1 MKTCVISVLRAANRI
16 AVVTVL
22 LAFVLP
28 RAADAAGSADH
39 GAVRNALA
47 VQRARTKTVTSRG
60 HKVFYTRQW
69 NLDDLP
75 RYVPGPPVTGI
86 IRFWGSNYITDGRLG
101 EYWREGF
108 HKYQPGVKL
117 AFNLKTA
124 AAAIPGLLAGVA
136 DVGIDHKITW
146 KNLLA
151 FQRIYGYSPLEIV
164 GMTGSFDVPG
174 WSNALVMV
182 VNKDNPIDR
191 LTVDQLD
198 GIFGAQRSGGWIGTE
213 WHPEFA
219 RGADQNIRTWGQ
231 LGLKG
236 AWADR
241 PIHVYG
247 LNLQYQQAIDLS
259 HWILQGS
266 DKWNEKLR
274 MYANYAYAD
283 GSLAIGA
290 KLLIAAVGRD
300 PDGIGYGS
308 FSYLT
313 PQTKV
318 LALAPRGSDHYVLPS
333 LETVR
338 DRTYP
343 LFDQIYF
350 YMNRRPDQ
358 PLDPKL
364 REFLRYVLSRQGQE
378 AVERDG
384 KYLPLTAAVVRAQ
397 LAKLK

>member
-1 MKTCVISVLRAANRI
+1 MNLTTIRSGSPLRWILGAA
-16 AVVTVL
+16 
-22 LAFVLP
+22 LA
-28 RAADAAGSADH
+28 AAATLAAAPPTATP
-39 GAVRNALA
+39 GAVFDSLA

-60 HKVFYTRQW
+60 HQVFYTRHW

-75 RYVPGPPVTGI
+75 DYVPGPPVSGA
-86 IRFWGSNYITDGRLG
+86 IRFWGSNYFTDGRLG

-108 HKYQPGVKL
+108 QKYQPGVKL
-117 AFNLKTA
+117 DYNLKTA

-136 DVGIDHKITW
+136 DIGIDHKITW

-164 GMTGSFDVPG
+164 AVTGSFNVPG

-191 LTVDQLD
+191 LTLDQLD
-198 GIFGAQRSGGWIGTE
+198 GIFGAQRSGGWVGTE

-219 RGADQNIRTWGQ
+219 RGPEKNLRTWGQ
-231 LGLKG
+231 LGLTG

-241 PIHVYG
+241 PIQVYG
-247 LNLQYQQAIDLS
+247 LNLEYQQATDIS
-259 HWILQGS
+259 RWILRGS
-266 DKWNEKLR
+266 DKWNEQLR
-274 MYANYAYAD
+274 MYANYAHPD
-283 GSLAIGA
+283 GTLAIGA
-290 KLLIAAVGRD
+290 KLLIADIGRD
-300 PDGIGYGS
+300 PSGIGYGS

-313 PQTKV
+313 PQVKA
-318 LALAPRGSDHYVLPS
+318 LALADRRGGPYVAPS

-338 DRTYP
+338 DRSYP
-343 LFDQIYF
+343 LFDEIYF
-350 YMNRRPDQ
+350 YLNRPPGQ

-384 KYLPLTAAVVRAQ
+384 KYLPLPAAVVREQ
-397 LAKLK
+397 LKKLD